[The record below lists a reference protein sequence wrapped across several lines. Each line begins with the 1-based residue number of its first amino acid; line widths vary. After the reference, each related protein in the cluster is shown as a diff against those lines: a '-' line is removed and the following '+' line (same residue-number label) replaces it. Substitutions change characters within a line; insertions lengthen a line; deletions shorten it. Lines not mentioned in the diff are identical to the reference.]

1 MQDKLGPLGRV
12 TLKAVDILSE
22 LHIEYVLTGAV
33 ACALYDY
40 IRVTRDV
47 DILLAVSGSQWERVV
62 QEFTRRGFAFRGE
75 DFHKLGM
82 ALLKTPECYGVDLIL
97 EEDEEVF
104 RRARKVRF
112 LGKELAIAS
121 LEDIIRSKLSF
132 RRGKDITDLQEL
144 LAMYADQI
152 DWEYLERKVTD
163 PEERELLEHLR
174 KGEKIVVEV
183 QPPRREFCPKER

>member
-1 MQDKLGPLGRV
+1 VQGRLGPIGHL
-12 TLKAVDILSE
+12 TLKAVGILEE
-22 LHIEYVLTGAV
+22 LNVEYALTGAV
-33 ACALYDY
+33 ACAYYDY
-40 IRVTRDV
+40 IRITRDV
-47 DILLAVSGSQWERVV
+47 DILLRVSGSQWERVV

-82 ALLKTPECYGVDLIL
+82 ALLKTHECFGIDLIV

-104 RRARKVRF
+104 RRAEKAEF
-112 LGKELAIAS
+112 LGRELAIAS

-132 RRGKDITDLQEL
+132 RRSKDILDLQEL
-144 LAMYADQI
+144 LAMYTDRI
-152 DWEYLERKVTD
+152 DWKYLERKVTD
-163 PEERELLEHLR
+163 PEERELLERLR